1 MPVEDAVKIQKA
13 LGQRIKRLREQEGWS
28 QEALADL
35 CGMARGQLEQI
46 ERGQIDLRVG
56 MLAEIAGKLK
66 TTVTQLLQGVA

>member
-1 MPVEDAVKIQKA
+1 MWPAEKVDYERNFAI
-13 LGQRIKRLREQEGWS
+13 
-28 QEALADL
+28 
-35 CGMARGQLEQI
+35 ARGQLEQI